1 MGAAEQRPFLH
12 DAIVGQVAH
21 AGLAAVGAS
30 TDLQPTADV
39 AAVFG
44 GGMTMPTGFAPVSPT
59 GCAQAA
65 SAAKGS
71 TMETAR
77 LIMAFIPR

>member
-1 MGAAEQRPFLH
+1 
-12 DAIVGQVAH
+12 
-21 AGLAAVGAS
+21 
-30 TDLQPTADV
+30 
-39 AAVFG
+39 
-44 GGMTMPTGFAPVSPT
+44 MTMPTGFAPVSPT